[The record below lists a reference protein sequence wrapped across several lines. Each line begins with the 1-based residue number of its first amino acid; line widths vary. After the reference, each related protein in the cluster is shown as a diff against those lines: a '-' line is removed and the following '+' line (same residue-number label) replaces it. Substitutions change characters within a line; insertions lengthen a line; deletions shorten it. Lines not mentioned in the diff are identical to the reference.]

1 VQQVRGGRADSM
13 GVCVAPDGCNA
24 SAPMAT
30 DGNSTDGWL
39 QALFELSVFGYKIR
53 FLGVETL
60 EACHTKFPIV
70 ATM

>member
-1 VQQVRGGRADSM
+1 MGAMHHHQWQQM
-13 GVCVAPDGCNA
+13 GIQSDR
-24 SAPMAT
+24 
-30 DGNSTDGWL
+30 WL